1 MQIDE
6 VKADESDPRVVT
18 LEEIMKLSMEG
29 RWNDVT
35 IICKDG
41 KIQSN
46 SLLLA
51 SIFPVIRE
59 IFRYFENEEDIFI
72 SMPDISLNEI
82 GLFLRAV
89 YQKDSIMKVNVGTFN
104 LLGLKMQHFE
114 AANSAKLVQ
123 LVDADEVNI
132 YNVES
137 FNDHDDA
144 YDNAESYNDHDHDYA
159 AESKLEPRLATVTA
173 IVKINFAKSQEE
185 KDNKSEWTH
194 CICNVCGRFVEFSEH
209 SPDIT
214 NKRTKTT
221 EEMKIYQCSGCS
233 TKNVPCE
240 VCGKEFYAGHLEG
253 HMRIH
258 QDQDTEDGV
267 IPPHLDENKRK
278 CHGECGNSECRK
290 IFSRSYSLMRHIEE
304 KKSGPKTC
312 HICGKIVLQM
322 NMHIKR
328 HHDSSRSKCSTC
340 GKVMLIEMLE
350 DHEKSCE
357 KYVCNTC
364 GKSFSSKKA
373 HDYHRDTWHEVLKAE
388 HKCDQCGKLFVRKER
403 LKAHMRSHEEKTPCP
418 ECGLIVR
425 DLNYHMAHVHTP
437 DDQKPHQCQDCGKGF
452 LIKKRLEIH
461 RMNMH
466 LKLRPYNCRYGCD
479 IAYNDTSN
487 RNQHEKKTHGKLFT
501 TEKEEKM
508 KLLNGICQT

>member
-185 KDNKSEWTH
+185 KDNKS
-194 CICNVCGRFVEFSEH
+194 
-209 SPDIT
+209 
-214 NKRTKTT
+214 
-221 EEMKIYQCSGCS
+221 
-233 TKNVPCE
+233 
-240 VCGKEFYAGHLEG
+240 
-253 HMRIH
+253 
-258 QDQDTEDGV
+258 
-267 IPPHLDENKRK
+267 PHLDENKRK

-508 KLLNGICQT
+508 KLLNGNCQT